1 MSGTQ
6 SGAHSFGCFSNAS
19 MDCEGR
25 EKVTGKQTKTPNNQ
39 HKAHTSA
46 VQLAYSAEAK
56 RLPTTPK
63 PIKQKPSD
71 QDQIV
76 KARSIWPREYC
87 RQRVILPCTQDESP
101 TGRLDVCW
109 SRCSSSDERGG
120 PETTPE
126 RCHLQLTVRRMVR
139 NESLVV
145 ANVSWGAT
153 GSAPKCAGP
162 VDAGS
167 QCLVTWEVSGG
178 GLMGN
183 LLTESSGVQL
193 SLWPDTNYRIQVTC
207 RSKHESVPLVR
218 SAPLTLNT
226 SGATV
231 LERRTSTT
239 TTTTPATPVSIL
251 PWPNEIAEGDDDE
264 ALARELDSSD
274 GQQRTPSGKLHAWMV
289 ARDSQNTL
297 AVLALFVALLLAL
310 LALLTIAALVR
321 WRPGAGESPDRI
333 EKDVLVE
340 NELTVHGRCGS

>member
-1 MSGTQ
+1 MAPVRWRSGLLLLPAMLLVLTSRPAVGGDVPSVQ
-6 SGAHSFGCFSNAS
+6 PRTDPADSQRRLTDGSNPATP
-19 MDCEGR
+19 GR
-25 EKVTGKQTKTPNNQ
+25 
-39 HKAHTSA
+39 TSA
-46 VQLAYSAEAK
+46 AS
-56 RLPTTPK
+56 TSTP
-63 PIKQKPSD
+63 SG
-71 QDQIV
+71 
-76 KARSIWPREYC
+76 SINATINRCREGC
-87 RQRVILPCTQDESP
+87 LEKHFVPDLPCSKTRACS
-101 TGRLDVCW
+101 TCW

-239 TTTTPATPVSIL
+239 TTTTPVTPVSIL

-264 ALARELDSSD
+264 ALARELDSTD
-274 GQQRTPSGKLHAWMV
+274 DQQRTPSGKLHAWMV

-297 AVLALFVALLLAL
+297 AILALFVALLLAL

-340 NELTVHGRCGS
+340 NELSVHGRCGS